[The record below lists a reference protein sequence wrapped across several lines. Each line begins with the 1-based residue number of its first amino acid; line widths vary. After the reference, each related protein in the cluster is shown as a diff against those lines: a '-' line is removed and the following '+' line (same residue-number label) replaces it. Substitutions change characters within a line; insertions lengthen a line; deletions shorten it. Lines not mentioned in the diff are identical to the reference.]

1 MNRTKLALSFVA
13 ALCIIAIIG
22 VAAFAADHSEAPG
35 TKADVAADIADV
47 YAWHEGEKLVAVLT
61 YAGLQATTEGQSA
74 TYDKDVLYTV
84 HIDSDGDNAS
94 DTDVYV
100 RFGQNGAGDWG
111 VQVENLPGTTEAV
124 VGAVGEAIDA
134 GNGLSV
140 YAGLKDDPF
149 FFDLEGFNTT
159 LETGTVSFNPE
170 RDSVAGLNVS
180 SIVLEMD
187 LAAASSGSDKLA
199 VWASTGRK

>member
-1 MNRTKLALSFVA
+1 M
-13 ALCIIAIIG
+13 IG
-22 VAAFAADHSEAPG
+22 
-35 TKADVAADIADV
+35 
-47 YAWHEGEKLVAVLT
+47 
-61 YAGLQATTEGQSA
+61 
-74 TYDKDVLYTV
+74 
-84 HIDSDGDNAS
+84 
-94 DTDVYV
+94 
-100 RFGQNGAGDWG
+100 G

-159 LETGTVSFNPE
+159 LETGTVSFDPK

-180 SIVLEMD
+180 SIILEMN
-187 LAAASSGSDKLA
+187 LAAASNGSEQLA